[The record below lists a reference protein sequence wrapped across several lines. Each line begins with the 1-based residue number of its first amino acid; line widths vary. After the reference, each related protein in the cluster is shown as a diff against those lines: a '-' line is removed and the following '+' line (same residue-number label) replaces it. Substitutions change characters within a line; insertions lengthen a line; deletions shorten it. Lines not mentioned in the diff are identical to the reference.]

1 MNIKSVAQKA
11 GVSVATVSRVL
22 NHPDSVAPDTKEHI
36 LNVMQSLDYTPNWFA
51 RGLKLNRTGVIA
63 LLIPE
68 ILDLGYMEIAKGVED
83 VAHQKNYN
91 IMLCNTEEDRSKEKG
106 YIENFIAR
114 KVDGIILV
122 SSSLKK
128 SEIIQLKKQEISV
141 VLIGKNEEHAGE
153 NLVYTDIKAA
163 AGEAIKHMLEIGHR
177 KIGMV
182 CGARPKAENAEKLEG
197 FRKTLSEEG
206 VECPPEYI
214 VEAENSIEG
223 GYLGVSKLLTLA
235 DRPEAV
241 FVTSDIMAIGA
252 MEKIKQSGLKIPQD
266 IAVVGFDNLKISGFM
281 EPKLTTVAKPMY
293 RMGLVAARLLFDL
306 MDEDA
311 GQDDGEPQEIL
322 IQSKLK
328 VRKSCGHQ
336 DRVKE
341 IF

>member
-1 MNIKSVAQKA
+1 MNIKSVAKKA

-22 NHPDSVAPDTKEHI
+22 NHPDAVAPDTKEHI
-36 LNVMQSLDYTPNWFA
+36 LNVMESLDYTPNWFA

-68 ILDLGYMEIAKGVED
+68 IMDLSYMEIAKGVED
-83 VAHQKNYN
+83 VAHQKKYN
-91 IMLCNTEEDRSKEKG
+91 IMLCTTEEDRNKEKG

-122 SSSLKK
+122 SSLLKK
-128 SEIIQLKKQEISV
+128 NDLLQIKKQDISV
-141 VLIGKNEEHAGE
+141 VLIGRNEELSGE
-153 NLVYTDIKAA
+153 NLVYTDYKSAT
-163 AGEAIKHMLEIGHR
+163 GEAIRHIIEIGYR
-177 KIGMV
+177 NIGMIY
-182 CGARPKAENAEKLEG
+182 GNRPKKENLEKLEG
-197 FRKTLSEEG
+197 FQHTITGEG
-206 VECPPEYI
+206 LIYQQEHI
-214 VEAENSIEG
+214 VEEENSIEG
-223 GYLGVSKLLTLA
+223 GYLGASKLLNLK
-235 DRPEAV
+235 DRPEAI
-241 FVTSDIMAIGA
+241 FVTSDIMAVGA
-252 MEKIKQSGLKIPQD
+252 MEKIKQTGLKIPQD
-266 IAVVGFDNLKISGFM
+266 IAVVGYDNLKISGFI

-306 MDEDA
+306 MEEELEE
-311 GQDDGEPQEIL
+311 GEPQEIL